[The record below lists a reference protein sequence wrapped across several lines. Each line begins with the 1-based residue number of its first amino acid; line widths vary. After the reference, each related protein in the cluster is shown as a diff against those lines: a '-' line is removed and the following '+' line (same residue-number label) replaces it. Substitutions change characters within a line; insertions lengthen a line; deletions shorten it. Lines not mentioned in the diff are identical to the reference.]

1 MRRRRWLPCA
11 PPALQARRR
20 RPSSPS
26 PGRRRGTGKGGRAL
40 CWGGRCTWGRGRNAA
55 IKGGV
60 SEPCGARDCR
70 TRPRP
75 AGTDASRQ
83 RTAVSP
89 ALQPRV
95 SFLVPR
101 LPPCPSS
108 DACTFA
114 ASLRP
119 RLPGPPG
126 PCCLLP
132 RESRSTSHLDIPPH
146 PPRAHTAT
154 VPIPFSPR
162 VHRHLGLSPAP
173 PCTWA
178 CPARPVF
185 FPHTHTPTHTYPP
198 HTHTSTPR
206 PAPPRPSTPH
216 LEGRRHHILVLLP
229 VHAAS
234 AHPPTHPPLQR
245 RPSLAAHFVLPG
257 LSGPA
262 GEPRCALGCVAWPG
276 LSGPAGVYPCACA
289 CPPACLVS
297 SLAAHPP
304 RPCACPRCVPAPV
317 PAASLR
323 LSPPRR
329 CACPRRL
336 ACLRAETR
344 KTGRRA
350 GKRLAPARLGRGA
363 SGGAVGAVEYSRAGA
378 PLCCGYVRCSFTC
391 IGLRMPPCLAL
402 PRLPCLAW
410 SLCPGQS
417 GPACLGRLV

>member
-1 MRRRRWLPCA
+1 M
-11 PPALQARRR
+11 
-20 RPSSPS
+20 
-26 PGRRRGTGKGGRAL
+26 RRGTFDGSRTCDGPATAWSPGLTAAPMPLRWVSTAACANARL
-40 CWGGRCTWGRGRNAA
+40 CRPRCPAPRPLAHRGWACA
-55 IKGGV
+55 TATVLLPCSPV
-60 SEPCGARDCR
+60 SPSSSRDCPHAPLVTRAPSRPHSAPGCQARPAPAASCLARAVAHATLISPLTPPER
-70 TRPRP
+70 TQPPCLYRSHLACTAIWVCPLPRP
-75 AGTDASRQ
+75 A
-83 RTAVSP
+83 
-89 ALQPRV
+89 
-95 SFLVPR
+95 
-101 LPPCPSS
+101 
-108 DACTFA
+108 
-114 ASLRP
+114 
-119 RLPGPPG
+119 PGPARPG
-126 PCCLLP
+126 PFF
-132 RESRSTSHLDIPPH
+132 SHIHIPPH
-146 PPRAHTAT
+146 TRT
-154 VPIPFSPR
+154 
-162 VHRHLGLSPAP
+162 
-173 PCTWA
+173 
-178 CPARPVF
+178 
-185 FPHTHTPTHTYPP
+185 PHTHTPQ
-198 HTHTSTPR
+198 R
-206 PAPPRPSTPH
+206 PAPPRPAR
-216 LEGRRHHILVLLP
+216 LRRTLR
-229 VHAAS
+229 AAATTS
-234 AHPPTHPPLQR
+234 SFSSRCTLQAPHPPTHPPLQR